1 MTRNKAKWGGSR
13 LLSSSVLHCW
23 CPLGGWTTW
32 KPQSKEAQKMDS
44 REVSLPGHREEWSR
58 KENESEGK
66 QNNHHTLYCP
76 LLCWAFNKLCSLL
89 TAHQASHK
97 TFSHTQFPKPHQTM
111 PLPVPGSIFS
121 LKYPPIWMPIYYT
134 SFSCPFNQIST
145 LISPTFWHCF
155 PFQLCYLFS
164 VVALQFTNNS

>member
-1 MTRNKAKWGGSR
+1 
-13 LLSSSVLHCW
+13 
-23 CPLGGWTTW
+23 
-32 KPQSKEAQKMDS
+32 MDS

-121 LKYPPIWMPIYYT
+121 LKHPSIWMPIYYT

-145 LISPTFWHCF
+145 LISPTF
-155 PFQLCYLFS
+155 LTLFS
-164 VVALQFTNNS
+164 LPAVLSFLRCGFAIHEQLLRKHHFRLNSSLKS